1 MNRRN
6 FTEALASTMAL
17 GLIPQLAN
25 ATGDYPTKPIRTIV
39 PTSSGGATDAVARLY
54 GELIGKLLNQPLV
67 IDNVPG
73 AVTLIGTRQVAKSNP
88 DGYTL
93 GIMANTVTTLPY
105 INKSGSYSS
114 GDLTGVS
121 YLARSHMMLVVGA
134 QSPYKTLNDL
144 VAAAKKD
151 PDGVTYASV
160 GEGTTSHLPVELFAR
175 HANIKL
181 MMILYK
187 GITYAAPDVISGR
200 VSAMMG
206 TKPSVG
212 ELIKAG
218 KVRALAVTSERRLP
232 SMPDVPTFTE
242 LGYGDVVYE
251 LFLGLMAP
259 SKTPTNIIR
268 TLSAAFEAVK
278 KQPDFAKRL
287 EMLDQE
293 MPTQS
298 TPEQFNA
305 FLRKEEER
313 MKPLLQK
320 TRSS

>member
-1 MNRRN
+1 MKRRN
-6 FTEALASTMAL
+6 FTEAMAGAMAL
-17 GLIPQLAN
+17 GLFSSLAN
-25 ATGDYPTKPIRTIV
+25 ASSDYPNKSIRTIV
-39 PTSSGGATDAVARLY
+39 PTSAGGATDAVARLY
-54 GELIGKLLNQPLV
+54 GELVAKLLKQPLV
-67 IDNVPG
+67 IDNMPG
-73 AVTLIGTRQVAKSNP
+73 AVTLIGTRSVAKSTP

-105 INKSGSYSS
+105 IDTTATYSS

-144 VAAAKKD
+144 VTAAKKD
-151 PDGVTYASV
+151 PEGITYASV

-175 HANIKL
+175 SAGIKL
-181 MMILYK
+181 MMVLYK

-218 KVRALAVTSERRLP
+218 KVRALAVTSDRRLA

-259 SKTPTNIIR
+259 SKTPANVIQ
-268 TLSAAFEAVK
+268 TLSAVFEAVK

-287 EMLDQE
+287 EKLDQE
-293 MPTQS
+293 LPFQT
-298 TPEQFNA
+298 TPEQFKA

-313 MKPLLQK
+313 MKPLLLK

>member
-6 FTEALASTMAL
+6 FNQTLAGATAL
-17 GLIPQLAN
+17 GLIPQFSHAN
-25 ATGDYPTKPIRTIV
+25 SNYPSKPIRTIV

-54 GELIGKLLNQPLV
+54 AEQVAKLLKQPLV

-73 AVTLIGTRQVAKSNP
+73 AVTLIGTRNVAKSHP
-88 DGYTL
+88 DGYTV

-105 INKSGSYSS
+105 IDKSGSYSS
-114 GDLTGVS
+114 GDLIGVS

-144 VAAAKKD
+144 VAAAKRD

-175 HANIKL
+175 RANIKL
-181 MMILYK
+181 MMVLYK

-206 TKPSVG
+206 TRPSVG

-232 SMPDVPTFTE
+232 NMPDVPTFTE
-242 LGYGDVVYE
+242 LGYGDAVYE

-259 SKTPTNIIR
+259 SKTPANIIQ

-293 MPTQS
+293 LPTQT

-305 FLRKEEER
+305 FLRKQEER

-320 TRSS
+320 IR